1 MKPNEENPNKAGC
14 QGSFVTFSH
23 RRWPI
28 QRFKLGL
35 EFFSL
40 IHHRLAQ
47 LMFFIL
53 NDNYLLCIF
62 DHYKAEPERGFHEN
76 RSSKS
81 SKPRPSRIYFIIL
94 KI

>member
-47 LMFFIL
+47 LMFL
-53 NDNYLLCIF
+53 
-62 DHYKAEPERGFHEN
+62 
-76 RSSKS
+76 S
-81 SKPRPSRIYFIIL
+81 
-94 KI
+94 

>member
-1 MKPNEENPNKAGC
+1 MKPNEENPKKAGR
-14 QGSFVTFSH
+14 QGLFVTQAFSH

-47 LMFFIL
+47 LMFL
-53 NDNYLLCIF
+53 
-62 DHYKAEPERGFHEN
+62 
-76 RSSKS
+76 S
-81 SKPRPSRIYFIIL
+81 
-94 KI
+94 